1 MRRTWLSL
9 VALVLSGGLAHA
21 GSFTLDPRFTHDDFA
36 SMTEALADVLTFPNL
51 ATATP
56 TGVAGFEVM
65 AAAGGPQVDTG
76 SNWWHLA
83 PHANTVGGVLVG
95 QRIILRKG
103 LPYRLDVG
111 AQFGN
116 VMGEKFWGGEV
127 RWALMEGGVVSPGA
141 SVRAAYSRLQNAPF
155 DVEVAEAQ
163 IVASKGFAFVSPYAA
178 LGYRRVFAKASFGAP
193 VPASHSADSGGWT
206 GALGARVSVLH
217 LVRLVGEFRPGTQKS
232 VFIGL
237 GVGL

>member
-141 SVRAAYSRLQNAPF
+141 SVRAAYSRLQNAPV

-163 IVASKGFAFVSPYAA
+163 IVASKGFAIVSPYAA

-217 LVRLVGEFRPGTQKS
+217 LVRLVGEFRPGTPKS